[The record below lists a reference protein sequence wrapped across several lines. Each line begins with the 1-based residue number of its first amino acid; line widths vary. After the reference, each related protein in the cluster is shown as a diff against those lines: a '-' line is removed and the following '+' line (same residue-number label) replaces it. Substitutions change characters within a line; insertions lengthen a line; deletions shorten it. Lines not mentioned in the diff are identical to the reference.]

1 MKLKRNFFI
10 LIFGIFII
18 LVSLAHISILSAD
31 SDDFGG
37 FGGGEFGG
45 GGAGG
50 DFITDIADG
59 DADYL
64 TDSSQWSNSVINFK
78 QKILS
83 TGVFSGID
91 SFFKKINPLFLVLF
105 GDFYSLS
112 FFFFFVLVL
121 WFWFFAQFK
130 KLFRMTLFSKWVA
143 LLIGFALTVGV
154 AQLGLFRGLSN
165 LFVKIIFV
173 PNKPWLGIVFFFL
186 IIFLLIF
193 ISRIGKMIEKK
204 LEKSR
209 EGLEKEKEKINR
221 KTLEK
226 VTDSAKKMFK

>member
-1 MKLKRNFFI
+1 MKFKKKIFI
-10 LIFGIFII
+10 LIFGILIFLIPFI
-18 LVSLAHISILSAD
+18 SAET
-31 SDDFGG
+31 DDFGG

-64 TDSSQWSNSVINFK
+64 TDSSQWSNSVVNFK
-78 QKILS
+78 QKLLN
-83 TGVFSGID
+83 TVFFSAID
-91 SFFKKINPLFLVLF
+91 SFLKKINPLFLVLF
-105 GDFYSLS
+105 GDSYSFS
-112 FFFFFVLVL
+112 FFFFFVVML

-130 KLFRMTLFSKWVA
+130 KLLRMTIFSKWVA

-154 AQLGLFRGLSN
+154 AQLGLFRGFSN

-186 IIFLLIF
+186 IIFILTF
-193 ISRIGKMIEKK
+193 ISRLGKTIEKK

-221 KTLEK
+221 KTLGT
-226 VTDSAKKMFK
+226 VTDSASKMFK